1 MNRSLIASLA
11 LAATALTFGAGA
23 FAQTGSTAPIQK
35 DVAQLKADKATT
47 QVAHEKLHADKLTL
61 KADKTAGNSAAVVA
75 DKATV
80 ANDKVA
86 LATDK
91 KVVHADKKQLHADKK
106 AALVKT
112 PS

>member
-35 DVAQLKADKATT
+35 DVAKLKADKA
-47 QVAHEKLHADKLTL
+47 A
-61 KADKTAGNSAAVVA
+61 
-75 DKATV
+75 V
-80 ANDKVA
+80 ANDKLA

-91 KVVHADKKQLHADKK
+91 KIVHADKKQLHADKK
-106 AALVKT
+106 AAVQKL